1 MNNRLSQIA
10 IHLLSC
16 LTFLALP
23 YVFAENGFAKLAEI
37 PDNRHEQRNVVSYLL
52 TIAFF
57 YINYYILIPKLF
69 FNRKYVLYALGSVG
83 CFVLIQSILV
93 GINRQGSG
101 PPTRHQAPPPR
112 EEMERRPPPPFP
124 EGNRSP
130 LPPDRFSEDERP
142 PLAPDR
148 FPASSR
154 QQPGLPSELSQTFF
168 LTLVGFLLALA
179 LRVNNRWR
187 ETEREKIQT
196 ELSYLKAQIN
206 PHFLFN
212 TLNSIYSLAIIESP
226 PTADAIVNLSSFLR
240 YVIQES
246 KKNQVPLRNE
256 LDYIGQY
263 IALQKLRLGDTVQ
276 LDFTIEGNANG
287 KQIVPLLLIS
297 FIENAFKYGVSP
309 EEPSSIQ
316 LAISINNND
325 LRCYVVNKKVRVFQ
339 PTAVASGIGLT
350 NTKARLQLLYPDR
363 HRLVISDKPDSFTVD
378 LSITLS

>member
-1 MNNRLSQIA
+1 MNNRLSQLA
-10 IHLLSC
+10 IHLLGC

-23 YVFAENGFAKLAEI
+23 YLFAENGFSKLAEL
-37 PDNRHEQRNVVSYLL
+37 PYNPHEQRNVLSYLL

-57 YINYYILIPKLF
+57 YTNYYVLIPKLF
-69 FNRKYVLYALGSVG
+69 FQKKYVFYALSSVG
-83 CFVLIQSILV
+83 CFLLIESTLV
-93 GINRQGSG
+93 GINRQRAN
-101 PPTRHQAPPPR
+101 PPDRQQPPPER
-112 EEMERRPPPPFP
+112 MEDMRPPDPMERRPSPPFP
-124 EGNRSP
+124 NGERSP
-130 LPPDRFSEDERP
+130 FPPDRIPESGP
-142 PLAPDR
+142 Q
-148 FPASSR
+148 PA
-154 QQPGLPSELSQTFF
+154 GLPSELNQTFF
-168 LTLVGFLLALA
+168 LTLAGFLMALA
-179 LRVNNRWR
+179 LRVNSRWR
-187 ETEREKIQT
+187 ETEQEKIQT

-246 KKNQVPLRNE
+246 QKNQVSLRNE

-263 IALQKLRLGDTVQ
+263 LALQKLRLVDTAQ
-276 LDFTIEGNANG
+276 IDFTVDGDANG

-309 EEPSSIQ
+309 EEPSAIQ
-316 LAISINNND
+316 LAISIDGNELN
-325 LRCYVVNKKVRVFQ
+325 CHVFNKKVRVFQ

-350 NTKARLQLLYPDR
+350 NTKARLQLLYPER
-363 HRLVISDKPDSFTVD
+363 HRLIINDNSDSFTVD

>member
-1 MNNRLSQIA
+1 MNTRISRLA
-10 IHLLSC
+10 IHLLGC

-23 YVFAENGFAKLAEI
+23 YIFASNGVAKLTEL
-37 PDNRHEQRNVVSYLL
+37 PHNPHEQRNLVSYLL

-57 YINYYILIPKLF
+57 YANYYILIPKLYF
-69 FNRKYVLYALGSVG
+69 HRKYSLYALGSLG
-83 CFVLIQSILV
+83 CFLLIESALV
-93 GINRQGSG
+93 VINRNGLVPPTQQPG
-101 PPTRHQAPPPR
+101 PPPYQLEH
-112 EEMERRPPPPFP
+112 RPPPSFP
-124 EGNRSP
+124 DGPQPPIPDGN
-130 LPPDRFSEDERP
+130 DQGTRP
-142 PLAPDR
+142 E
-148 FPASSR
+148 
-154 QQPGLPSELSQTFF
+154 QPGLPSELSQTFF

-196 ELSYLKAQIN
+196 QLSYLKAQIN

-226 PTADAIVNLSSFLR
+226 QTADALIKLSSFLR

-246 KKNQVPLRNE
+246 QENQVSLINE

-263 IALQKLRLGDTVQ
+263 IALQQLRLGDTAQ
-276 LDFTIEGNANG
+276 IDFTVEGQANG
-287 KQIVPLLLIS
+287 RQIVPLLLIS

-309 EEPSSIQ
+309 EEPSTIQ
-316 LAISINNND
+316 IHISITGDELHCHVANN
-325 LRCYVVNKKVRVFQ
+325 KVRVFQ

-350 NTKARLQLLYPDR
+350 NTKARLQLLYPER
-363 HRLVISDKPDSFTVD
+363 HQLVISDKPDTFTID